1 MILDKYMNYIL
12 EDDDTPTGGTS
23 FSGETVRDFIMT
35 VDRDIRDLDT
45 LNVALKEC
53 GIKPILS

>member
-1 MILDKYMNYIL
+1 MDYVL
-12 EDDDTPTGGTS
+12 EDDDTPTGGIS

-35 VDRDIRDLDT
+35 ADRDIRDLDT

-53 GIKPILS
+53 GIKPILP